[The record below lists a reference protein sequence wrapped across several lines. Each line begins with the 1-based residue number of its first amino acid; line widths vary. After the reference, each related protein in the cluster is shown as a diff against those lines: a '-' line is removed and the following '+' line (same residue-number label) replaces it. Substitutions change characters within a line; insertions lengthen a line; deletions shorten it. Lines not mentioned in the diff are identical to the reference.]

1 MSKNLREMSNQQ
13 RIDYEQELLSQ
24 WTPRIALEI
33 QIDSLSSQRTE
44 LLEIFYKLQNPSSPQ
59 NSKLINSIKQLKH
72 KLEDIEDELDD
83 LLQDK

>member
-1 MSKNLREMSNQQ
+1 MSKNLCAMSNQQ

-24 WTPRIALEI
+24 WSPRIALEI
-33 QIDSLSSQRTE
+33 QIDILSSQRTE
-44 LLEIFYKLQNPSSPQ
+44 LLEIFYKIQNPSSPQ
-59 NSKLINSIKQLKH
+59 NSRLINSIKQLKH